1 MSAAR
6 HPVDDL
12 RGWRLRLAAAH
23 AYGCTDY
30 FSFDPWVLFIEHADV
45 MERWGALWVVY
56 VRMPEK
62 IAGLTNWMPGRGAC
76 PLDACM
82 RAFIKSRR

>member
-1 MSAAR
+1 MSTPR

-62 IAGLTNWMPGRGAC
+62 IAGLTNWMGGNGGGPLEAC
-76 PLDACM
+76 L
-82 RAFIKSRR
+82 RAFLKSRR